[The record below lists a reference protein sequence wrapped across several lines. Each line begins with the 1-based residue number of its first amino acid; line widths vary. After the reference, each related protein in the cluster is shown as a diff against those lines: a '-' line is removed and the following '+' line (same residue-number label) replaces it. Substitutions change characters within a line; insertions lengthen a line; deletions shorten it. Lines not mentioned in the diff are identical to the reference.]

1 MEGFETIE
9 AGKLSENF
17 IRLIG
22 QEWMLVTAGESGRF
36 NTMTASW
43 GGIGYLWNKPVAF
56 VFIRPQRYTFGFM
69 EAQDGFTLSFLGENN
84 REALNICGTLS
95 GREVNKVEQ
104 AV

>member
-56 VFIRPQRYTFGFM
+56 VFIRPATLYVRVYGSTGRIYTLF
-69 EAQDGFTLSFLGENN
+69 
-84 REALNICGTLS
+84 S
-95 GREVNKVEQ
+95 GRKQ
-104 AV
+104 